1 MSWILDLAL
10 NGGVPLLLGIL
21 AGQKVRITLDG
32 KKLPV
37 KVPSRKATG
46 KSAKRTKADALA
58 PSPSPSEQ
66 DPTLPYMVDRPS

>member
-21 AGQKVRITLDG
+21 AGQKVKITLDG

-37 KVPSRKATG
+37 KVPPRKATG
-46 KSAKRTKADALA
+46 KSAKRTQADASA
-58 PSPSPSEQ
+58 PSPSPSPQ
-66 DPTLPYMVDRPS
+66 DPGLPYIIDRPS